1 MHVSA
6 PTGTRVSNAPRGCNA
21 PVIGLALRPEER
33 ETLSNLAASES
44 RSKASMARLLVL
56 EALSARKTQLSSEFA
71 RSSSRPV

>member
-33 ETLSNLAASES
+33 ETLSDLAASES

-56 EALSARKTQLSSEFA
+56 EALNARRGHSSPESA
-71 RSSSRPV
+71 RSSSRSV